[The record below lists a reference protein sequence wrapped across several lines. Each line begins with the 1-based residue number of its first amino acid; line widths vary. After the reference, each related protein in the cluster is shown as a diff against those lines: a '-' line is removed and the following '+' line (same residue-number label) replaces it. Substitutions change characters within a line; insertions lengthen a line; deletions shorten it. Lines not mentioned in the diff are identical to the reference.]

1 MPLPNPPFQ
10 NDVAK
15 CAFAAFP
22 TIARDGLLEIRHLNF
37 AVAEAENVG
46 AFEESLKCG
55 QPAYLT
61 SERKLPTPPLRLGVP
76 KIGGYALF
84 VHCQWPLIADA
95 RTVFDDAFTYE
106 GNRAVLFDVHAQ
118 ITKTPLPLLIAQA

>member
-22 TIARDGLLEIRHLNF
+22 TIARDGLLEIRHPIF
-37 AVAEAENVG
+37 EVAEAENVR
-46 AFEESLKCG
+46 AIEETSKWG

-61 SERKLPTPPLRLGVP
+61 SERKSPPPCGWGCQRL
-76 KIGGYALF
+76 AAM
-84 VHCQWPLIADA
+84 HCSYTAS
-95 RTVFDDAFTYE
+95 
-106 GNRAVLFDVHAQ
+106 GH
-118 ITKTPLPLLIAQA
+118 

>member
-1 MPLPNPPFQ
+1 MW
-10 NDVAK
+10 
-15 CAFAAFP
+15 P
-22 TIARDGLLEIRHLNF
+22 TRLSDLRTQIA
-37 AVAEAENVG
+37 
-46 AFEESLKCG
+46 
-55 QPAYLT
+55 
-61 SERKLPTPPLRLGVP
+61 PPLAAGVP

>member
-61 SERKLPTPPLRLGVP
+61 SERKSPTPPAAGGAKDWRLCTV
-76 KIGGYALF
+76 
-84 VHCQWPLIADA
+84 
-95 RTVFDDAFTYE
+95 RT
-106 GNRAVLFDVHAQ
+106 
-118 ITKTPLPLLIAQA
+118 LPVATDRRRPDGL